1 MKKAKEIESNKINN
15 SLRSS
20 IKKSVEDPIISEIVD
35 YQMSNSTF
43 STAVQS
49 KKNMNLSTKIKEK
62 SSQRKKNKRVQF
74 NPLITVVNIESY
86 KKENYFGEYK
96 KISKESDEENSCMLC

>member
-20 IKKSVEDPIISEIVD
+20 IKKSDEDPIISEIVD

-43 STAVQS
+43 STTIQS
-49 KKNMNLSTKIKEK
+49 KKI
-62 SSQRKKNKRVQF
+62 
-74 NPLITVVNIESY
+74 
-86 KKENYFGEYK
+86 
-96 KISKESDEENSCMLC
+96 

>member
-20 IKKSVEDPIISEIVD
+20 RKKSDEDPIISEIVD

-43 STAVQS
+43 STTIQS

-96 KISKESDEENSCMLC
+96 KVGKESDKENSCMLC

>member
-96 KISKESDEENSCMLC
+96 KVGKESDKENSCMLC

>member
-35 YQMSNSTF
+35 YQMSFSTF
-43 STAVQS
+43 S
-49 KKNMNLSTKIKEK
+49 
-62 SSQRKKNKRVQF
+62 NKVR
-74 NPLITVVNIESY
+74 S
-86 KKENYFGEYK
+86 
-96 KISKESDEENSCMLC
+96 

>member
-20 IKKSVEDPIISEIVD
+20 RKKSDEDPIISEIVD

-43 STAVQS
+43 STTVQS
-49 KKNMNLSTKIKEK
+49 KKNMNQFLIKDIYI
-62 SSQRKKNKRVQF
+62 SQKLRRKK
-74 NPLITVVNIESY
+74 TE
-86 KKENYFGEYK
+86 
-96 KISKESDEENSCMLC
+96 